1 MLAILSLL
9 ISVSLDMLSPML
21 TMHIIDDVII
31 GSDLA
36 LLPYLL
42 GGILCVG
49 VGRCIFQYTKEYTF
63 DKVGSKIAS
72 EMRKELFDHI
82 QSLSCNFF
90 DKNNTGEL
98 MARVKDD
105 IDRIWNTMS
114 YVGMLVIE
122 VIYHTTVV
130 LFCMYSLNVTLAII
144 PTCAMILCGFIAVI
158 MERKLGEIYEEISE
172 ENAKLNTVAEENL
185 AGVRTVKAFARERF
199 EIKKFLSHN
208 KRYYDLN
215 MQQSKVFVRYYPF
228 FQIITK
234 LLPLL
239 ILLLGGRLVM
249 KDIITLG
256 ALGAFIEYSNNIVWP
271 MEMLGWLTNDLSAG
285 IASNKKIQKI
295 YNEIPAITEPD
306 TPVIL
311 DTVKGK
317 VEFSHVSFHKEDNH
331 EILHDISFTVKPGKT
346 IGIMGAT
353 GAGKTSVI
361 QLLQR
366 LYDATDGKILLDVYS
381 VIDFCWGFGCVSL
394 WYTGIV
400 ILGVEKVSVGTLIAF
415 GTYISMFWQPIMN
428 LSNFYNQLIT
438 NISGAER
445 IFEILDTKS
454 DITDAENV
462 IQMPAI
468 NGSVDFEHVSFSYD
482 ENTNVL
488 QDVSFHINPGETI
501 ALVGPTG
508 AGKSTIVNL
517 ISRFYDIQE
526 GTIRIDGHDIKSVSI
541 ESLRNQ
547 MGIMTQDN
555 FLFTGTI
562 RENIAYGKLDATE
575 EEIIAA
581 AKAVHAH
588 DFIMKLPKQYD
599 TFLEERGGGL
609 SVGQKQLLAFARTMV
624 SMPKILILDE
634 ATSSIDTKT
643 ELLVQE
649 GIEALLK
656 GRTSFVI
663 AHRLST
669 IQKADRI
676 FVIDNGGIMEE
687 GNHEGLMAKRGAYY
701 QLQTAQLQDV
711 I

>member
-1 MLAILSLL
+1 MKRKKLSTYIWEYKWSYLLAILSLF
-9 ISVSLDMLSPML
+9 ISVSLDMLAPML

-31 GSDLA
+31 GGNLT

-63 DKVGSKIAS
+63 DKAGSSIAS

-122 VIYHTTVV
+122 VIYHTIVV

-144 PTCAMILCGFIAVI
+144 PTCAMILCGFIAVR

-199 EIKKFLSHN
+199 EIQKFLSHN

-215 MQQSKVFVRYYPF
+215 MQQSKVFVKYYPF

-234 LLPLL
+234 LLPMI

-271 MEMLGWLTNDLSAG
+271 MEMLGWLSNDLSAG

-295 YNEIPAITEPD
+295 YNEVPAITEPAN
-306 TPVIL
+306 PVIL
-311 DTVKGK
+311 DTVNGK
-317 VEFSHVSFHKEDNH
+317 IEFSHVSFHKEDMH
-331 EILHDISFTVKPGKT
+331 EILHDISFVVEPGKT

-366 LYDATDGKILLDVYS
+366 LYDATDGKILLDN
-381 VIDFCWGFGCVSL
+381 IDIKELSL
-394 WYTGIV
+394 KQ
-400 ILGVEKVSVGTLIAF
+400 LRQS
-415 GTYISMFWQPIMN
+415 ISLVMQDVF
-428 LSNFYNQLIT
+428 LFSDTIT
-438 NISGAER
+438 
-445 IFEILDTKS
+445 
-454 DITDAENV
+454 ENV
-462 IQMPAI
+462 KLGKREYIDMIAVRNASKAAQASGFIEKMDDA
-468 NGSVDFEHVSFSYD
+468 Y
-482 ENTNVL
+482 
-488 QDVSFHINPGETI
+488 ETI
-501 ALVGPTG
+501 IG
-508 AGKSTIVNL
+508 
-517 ISRFYDIQE
+517 
-526 GTIRIDGHDIKSVSI
+526 
-541 ESLRNQ
+541 
-547 MGIMTQDN
+547 
-555 FLFTGTI
+555 
-562 RENIAYGKLDATE
+562 
-575 EEIIAA
+575 
-581 AKAVHAH
+581 
-588 DFIMKLPKQYD
+588 
-599 TFLEERGGGL
+599 ERGVGL
-609 SVGQKQLLAFARTMV
+609 SGGQKQRISIARALAKNT
-624 SMPKILILDE
+624 PILVMDDSTSALDME
-634 ATSSIDTKT
+634 TEHEIQKTLHELQNTTK
-643 ELLVQE
+643 L
-649 GIEALLK
+649 I
-656 GRTSFVI
+656 I
-663 AHRLST
+663 AHRISAVRH
-669 IQKADRI
+669 ADEI
-676 FVIDNGGIMEE
+676 IVLENGSIKERGT
-687 GNHEGLMAKRGAYY
+687 HEDLMSRQGLYFATYCSQYGAPNRKE
-701 QLQTAQLQDV
+701 A
-711 I
+711 

>member
-1 MLAILSLL
+1 MKRKKLSTYIWEYKWSYLLAILSLF
-9 ISVSLDMLSPML
+9 ISVSLDMLAPML

-31 GSDLA
+31 GGNLT

-63 DKVGSKIAS
+63 DKAGSSIAS

-122 VIYHTTVV
+122 VIYHTIVV

-144 PTCAMILCGFIAVI
+144 PTCAMILCGFIAVR

-199 EIKKFLSHN
+199 EIEKFLSHN

-215 MQQSKVFVRYYPF
+215 MQQSKVFVKYYPF

-234 LLPLL
+234 LLPMI

-271 MEMLGWLTNDLSAG
+271 MEMLGWLSNDLSAG

-295 YNEIPAITEPD
+295 YNEVPAITEPAN
-306 TPVIL
+306 PVIL
-311 DTVKGK
+311 DTVNGK
-317 VEFSHVSFHKEDNH
+317 IEFSHVSFHKEDMH
-331 EILHDISFTVKPGKT
+331 EILHYISFVVEPGKT

-366 LYDATDGKILLDVYS
+366 LYDATDGKILLDN
-381 VIDFCWGFGCVSL
+381 IDIKELSL
-394 WYTGIV
+394 KQ
-400 ILGVEKVSVGTLIAF
+400 LRQS
-415 GTYISMFWQPIMN
+415 ISLVMQDVF
-428 LSNFYNQLIT
+428 LFSDTIT
-438 NISGAER
+438 
-445 IFEILDTKS
+445 
-454 DITDAENV
+454 ENV
-462 IQMPAI
+462 KLGKREYIDMIAVRNASKAAQASGFIEKMDDA
-468 NGSVDFEHVSFSYD
+468 Y
-482 ENTNVL
+482 
-488 QDVSFHINPGETI
+488 ETI
-501 ALVGPTG
+501 IG
-508 AGKSTIVNL
+508 
-517 ISRFYDIQE
+517 
-526 GTIRIDGHDIKSVSI
+526 
-541 ESLRNQ
+541 
-547 MGIMTQDN
+547 
-555 FLFTGTI
+555 
-562 RENIAYGKLDATE
+562 
-575 EEIIAA
+575 
-581 AKAVHAH
+581 
-588 DFIMKLPKQYD
+588 
-599 TFLEERGGGL
+599 ERGVGL
-609 SVGQKQLLAFARTMV
+609 SGGQKQRISIARALAKNT
-624 SMPKILILDE
+624 PILVMDDSTSALDME
-634 ATSSIDTKT
+634 TEHEIQKTLHELQNTTK
-643 ELLVQE
+643 L
-649 GIEALLK
+649 I
-656 GRTSFVI
+656 I
-663 AHRLST
+663 AHRISAVRH
-669 IQKADRI
+669 ADEI
-676 FVIDNGGIMEE
+676 IVLDNGSIKERGTHEE
-687 GNHEGLMAKRGAYY
+687 LMSRQGLYFATYCSQYGAPNRKE
-701 QLQTAQLQDV
+701 A
-711 I
+711 